1 MTCVL
6 PLLLS
11 KRSGRS
17 NPPLPPTPHPP
28 PPSYRQILP
37 EYLKDAGYE
46 SHMVGKWH
54 LGSYRTRYTPH
65 RRGFETFL
73 GYLNDKEMY
82 WTHQVCSFIGG
93 GRGGGGKGNI
103 LVAVHGRNRIYRRPS
118 HPLKP
123 GTERVGLARWVFH
136 IPSRHCLHHARIP
149 VACSPSLAKGGLRST
164 GARAARDAFLLFGIQ
179 CTNFRLSVA
188 ASGGFILGTGVATSR
203 CSIEN
208 IVGA

>member
-1 MTCVL
+1 MSRTWWASGTWAATV
-6 PLLLS
+6 PATHRTEGGS
-11 KRSGRS
+11 KRSSATSTTRRCTG
-17 NPPLPPTPHPP
+17 
-28 PPSYRQILP
+28 
-37 EYLKDAGYE
+37 
-46 SHMVGKWH
+46 
-54 LGSYRTRYTPH
+54 RTR
-65 RRGFETFL
+65 FA
-73 GYLNDKEMY
+73 
-82 WTHQVCSFIGG
+82 QFIGG

-164 GARAARDAFLLFGIQ
+164 GARAARDAFLFGIE
-179 CTNFRLSVA
+179 CANFRLSVA
-188 ASGGFILGTGVATSR
+188 ASGGFILCTGVATSR

-208 IVGA
+208 IVRA